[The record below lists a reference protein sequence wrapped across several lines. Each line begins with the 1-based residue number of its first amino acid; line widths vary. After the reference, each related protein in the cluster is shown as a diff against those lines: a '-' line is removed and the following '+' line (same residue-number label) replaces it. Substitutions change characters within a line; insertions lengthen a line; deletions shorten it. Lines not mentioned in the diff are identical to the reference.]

1 MKKNVLLVLFIF
13 VSTVLLEANVVK
25 VINVMGKAQYRKL
38 SDSQWQ
44 NVQFNLKLK
53 QDYRIRVGKESKV
66 VLLLKD
72 GSKVTL
78 QNLCVFDIS
87 KLFENDKKK
96 QSVFKLYYGK
106 VNAQINK
113 LLRNDD
119 QFDIMTPTAVAGVRG
134 TEFAVS
140 VGGNSKTKVAVFKG
154 EVAVKNVKMADREPI
169 IVKESEITVVQK
181 GKEPEAPQ
189 KLEFNTFD
197 DWVEKLEAETD
208 PIDEKDIIES

>member
-1 MKKNVLLVLFIF
+1 MKKIVLFMIF
-13 VSTVLLEANVVK
+13 ILVSTVLLEADMVK

-44 NVQFNLKLK
+44 DVQFNLKLK
-53 QDYRIRVGKESKV
+53 QGYRIRVGKESKV

-96 QSVFKLYYGK
+96 QSVFKVYYGK

-140 VGGNSKTKVAVFKG
+140 VGRNLKTKVAVFKG
-154 EVAVKNVKMADREPI
+154 EVAVKNVKMTDRDPI

-189 KLEFNTFD
+189 KLEFKTFD

-208 PIDEKDIIES
+208 PIDEKDIIEW